1 MSRKSGKIA
10 IGFAI
15 LAAIAFVIGFHPSRP
30 LYMKQSPI
38 DVIAPDR
45 TKLRATLS
53 WPRWKS
59 RPRAAMVL
67 VHGSGRLA
75 RIHLIGDVRRLVWE
89 GYAVLAYDKRGV
101 GESGGRYPEFSHG
114 GAEAALRVLAGDAAA
129 ALARMRIVPNLDP
142 DSIGFFGASQ
152 AGWIIPLVAR
162 TLDRPPRFQI
172 ILSGPAVSTGVEH
185 FYSDLTG
192 DGSRAPV
199 VTDPTEIRRLLRNFD
214 GETGYDPLPD
224 LLAIRVP
231 CLWLLGDR
239 DLSVPTFA
247 TAEVLEDLPAEVAAY
262 HTVIRF
268 PEAGHDLRDV
278 RTGKPV
284 EVWEHTNAWL
294 RKVGVTPPR

>member
-1 MSRKSGKIA
+1 MSRKSGKVA
-10 IGFAI
+10 ILFAI

-30 LYMKQSPI
+30 LYMKRIPI
-38 DVIAPDR
+38 DVIALDG
-45 TKLRATLS
+45 TKLRATLY
-53 WPRWKS
+53 WPRWTS
-59 RPRAAMVL
+59 TPRASMVL

-101 GESGGRYPEFSHG
+101 GESGGRYPEFSNG

-129 ALARMRIVPNLDP
+129 ALARMRKVPNIDP

-152 AGWIIPLVAR
+152 AGWIIPLAAR
-162 TLDRPPRFQI
+162 ILDRPPRFHI
-172 ILSGPAVSTGVEH
+172 ILSGPAVSTGIEH

-192 DGSRAPV
+192 DGSREPV
-199 VTDPTEIRRLLRNFD
+199 VTDPTEIGRLLRNFD

-224 LLAIRVP
+224 LQEIRVP

-247 TAEVLEDLPAEVAAY
+247 TAEVLAGLPAEVAAY

-268 PEAGHDLRDV
+268 PEAGHDLRNV

-284 EVWEHTNAWL
+284 EVWEQTNSWL